1 MSALQSSA
9 ARSLPVRPTK
19 ATEVSPPR
27 LRVVESPGQERSATW
42 FIIACVSLLLG
53 AIVSVLLMN
62 TEMTKGAYT
71 QRALNVEI
79 SNAAVATQTLEA
91 DLDEFAT
98 PANLAARA
106 AGLGMVQMVNPGV
119 ISLAEHKVIIGPSTP
134 EN

>member
-19 ATEVSPPR
+19 ATEVSQPR
-27 LRVVESPGQERSATW
+27 LRLVETPAQERSATW
-42 FIIACVSLLLG
+42 FILMCVSLLLG
-53 AIVSVLLMN
+53 AIVLVLFMN

-71 QRALNVEI
+71 QRAINAQI
-79 SNAAVATQTLEA
+79 STAAVATQTLQA
-91 DLDEFAT
+91 DLDDFAT

-106 AGLGMVQMVNPGV
+106 ASLGMVQMVNPGV
-119 ISLAEHKVIIGPSTP
+119 ISLTDSKVIIGPSTP